1 MANLEIIDRNLSLGQ
16 VKRIT
21 NDGILS
27 FVEMLVGDKTK
38 MQMYY
43 DKDKKV
49 VQMEVKDT
57 DLSIASLS
65 CSVDANTLKD
75 LILAEKDLYNV
86 LVSETTNV

>member
-1 MANLEIIDRNLSLGQ
+1 MANLDIVENTLSLGQ

-27 FVEMLVGDKTK
+27 FVEVLGGDKTK

-65 CSVDANTLKD
+65 CSVDANTLRD

-86 LVSETTNV
+86 LVSESNS

>member
-57 DLSIASLS
+57 DLDLPSLS
-65 CSVDANTLKD
+65 CAMNANTLKD

-86 LVSETTNV
+86 LVSGSES

>member
-1 MANLEIIDRNLSLGQ
+1 MANLDIIEENLALGQ

-21 NDGILS
+21 SDGTLS
-27 FVEMLVGDKTK
+27 FVEMLVGNKTK

-57 DLSIASLS
+57 DLDLPSLS
-65 CSVDANTLKD
+65 CTMNANTLKD

-86 LVSETTNV
+86 LVSGSES

>member
-1 MANLEIIDRNLSLGQ
+1 MANLDIVESTLSLGQ

-21 NDGILS
+21 SDGTLS
-27 FVEMLVGDKTK
+27 FVEILVGNKTK

-65 CSVDANTLKD
+65 CSVDANTLRD

-86 LVSETTNV
+86 LVSESNS

>member
-1 MANLEIIDRNLSLGQ
+1 MANLDIVENTLSLGQ

-21 NDGILS
+21 SDGTLS